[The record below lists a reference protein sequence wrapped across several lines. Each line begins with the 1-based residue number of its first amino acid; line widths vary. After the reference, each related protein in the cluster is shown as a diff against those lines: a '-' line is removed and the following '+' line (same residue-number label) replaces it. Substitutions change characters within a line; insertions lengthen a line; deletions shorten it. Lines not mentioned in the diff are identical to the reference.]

1 MGLDKQGVS
10 KIDTC
15 SSCRYDWSEAQ
26 KRRLLEVTGT
36 NLGRHKEAE

>member
-26 KRRLLEVTGT
+26 KRRLLEVAGT